1 LWGSSKLKVGIVIPA
16 RLQSGRL
23 PNKVLRSFLGK
34 TMIEHVWKRANL
46 SQEKV
51 EIVIAADCLEIKS
64 VCEAFGANVVLTSDT
79 HQNGL
84 SRTGEVAKSLN
95 WDFYIILQADEILI
109 DPKNLDKLIRT
120 IKEHNSAPFYNLIT
134 NLNKPSELSDRNI
147 VKCLIRHD
155 NTLISMFRLSGS
167 IASAATQMSFTKKVC
182 GLFAISHECL
192 KNLGNNPAQII
203 EASES
208 IEQMK
213 LIELNYPIY
222 GVEIED
228 NYPSVN
234 TELEA
239 NEALE
244 ILNQDPF
251 QISILNQMS

>member
-1 LWGSSKLKVGIVIPA
+1 MKIGIVIPA
-16 RLQSGRL
+16 RLQSERL
-23 PNKVLRSFLGK
+23 PNKVLRPFLGK
-34 TMIEHVWKRANL
+34 VMIEHVWKRANL
-46 SQEKV
+46 IQEKV
-51 EIVIAADCLEIKS
+51 EIVIATDSLEIKKI
-64 VCEAFGANVVLTSDT
+64 CETFGANVMLTSNN

-84 SRTGEVAKSLN
+84 SRTGEVAKILN

-109 DPKNLDKLIRT
+109 DPKNLELLIKT
-120 IKEHNSAPFYNLIT
+120 IKEKKSSPFYNLIT
-134 NLNKPSELSDRNI
+134 NLKKTSELNDRNV
-147 VKCLIRHD
+147 VKCLIRND
-155 NTLISMFRLSGS
+155 NSLINIFRLSGS
-167 IASAATQMSFTKKVC
+167 IASEATQMAFTKKIC
-182 GLFAISHECL
+182 GLFAISHKCL
-192 KNLGNNPAQII
+192 NEIIDLPAQII
-203 EASES
+203 ETNES

>member
-1 LWGSSKLKVGIVIPA
+1 LKVGIVIPA

-23 PNKVLRSFLGK
+23 PNKVLRPFLGK
-34 TMIEHVWKRANL
+34 VMIEHVWKRANL
-46 SQEKV
+46 IEEKA
-51 EIVIAADCLEIKS
+51 EIVVATDSLEIKT
-64 VCEAFGANVVLTSDT
+64 VCETFGANVMLTSES

-84 SRTGEVAKSLN
+84 SRTGEIAKILN
-95 WDFYIILQADEILI
+95 WDFYVILQADEILI
-109 DPKNLDKLIRT
+109 DPRNLELLIKT
-120 IKEHNSAPFYNLIT
+120 IKEENSSPFYNLIT
-134 NLNKPSELSDRNI
+134 NLKKASELSDRNI

-167 IASAATQMSFTKKVC
+167 IASEATQMSFTKKVC

-251 QISILNQMS
+251 QKSILNQMS